1 VRPISAGSGFESLM
15 AHKHPGQ
22 RPTRLLTFFFG
33 HGFATEL
40 ADRDASLNAQLTLL
54 PAAQAIL
61 DQIPS

>member
-1 VRPISAGSGFESLM
+1 M

-40 ADRDASLNAQLTLL
+40 ADRNASVDFRTLRL
-54 PAAQAIL
+54 GYAA
-61 DQIPS
+61 